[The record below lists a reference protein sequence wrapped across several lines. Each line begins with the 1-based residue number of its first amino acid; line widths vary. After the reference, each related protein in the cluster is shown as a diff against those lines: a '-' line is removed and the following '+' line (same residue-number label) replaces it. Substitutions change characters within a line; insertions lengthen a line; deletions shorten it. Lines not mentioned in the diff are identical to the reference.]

1 MDCVRA
7 DARCSGS
14 NIVHTRAVAS
24 RDTWLLRYK
33 KSYIYSDTTDHSVPI
48 QGMFDHYLVDPLKGA
63 KLGRSMDRPLAFFM
77 EGWARSY
84 RKHPRE
90 KWYGVCG
97 DDFYMHGEN
106 VLRMLDDVDESH
118 GHEPLL
124 IVDMPL
130 VRRLTRRDG
139 TPAELSWKKWPGGE
153 TVRKQGTF
161 TWSSGAVMYFM
172 NNAAMALYSNN
183 IDYFLKTTVPEADL
197 CQGCP
202 DVYTGLIAELL
213 QIKMVSFPR
222 KWTGASKRGAIDHTQ
237 IEPPP
242 LITHKEFWGA
252 HFVSPR
258 KMLAMHQRA
267 IHERLDRLVNTGDA
281 EQVVKYFRDF
291 ADKHFMVL
299 RKRQQEVTV
308 LAKKVSSLLHGN
320 RPPFLHAVRDYDI
333 PDPNTFEANPQNEF
347 GPSLPPVAPLYA
359 ETAPQADS
367 KS

>member
-124 IVDMPL
+124 VVDMPF

-308 LAKKVSSLLHGN
+308 LAKKVSSLLHGD
-320 RPPFLHAVRDYDI
+320 RPPFLHGVRDYDI

-347 GPSLPPVAPLYA
+347 GPSLPPVAPLYFRA
-359 ETAPQADS
+359 
-367 KS
+367 